1 MTFEQLEYFIAVVE
15 QDTLFDAAES
25 LHISQSALSKQ
36 IIKLEK
42 ELGIQLLDR
51 SRRSASLTEAGTL
64 FYQEALD
71 LYQRYH
77 QTLSKMRSYQDDLH
91 RELHIG
97 TLPILTQY
105 HLTSRFK
112 RFTEQHPDIHIEID
126 EVEEKDL
133 LNGLEQDKYDLIIAR
148 EHMIHPGGSEGFSCS
163 GESIGPGESAGSGMS
178 SGSGKSTDP
187 CRAQKYK
194 TYLLAED
201 ELVAVLPTNHPLAC
215 QPLLTE
221 HTKTSNLAPAD
232 GLAPSDNFAPSG
244 ISLKAL
250 TNERFILMNRYTS
263 IYQLCMEEFKKAGI
277 PASSVS
283 RTARV
288 ESIIS
293 VVAIGEGIS
302 LLAKSNFDVFHHENV
317 VAIPL
322 NPSVQL
328 PVILV
333 RKKRKGLNPSMK
345 EFLQFFVE

>member
-15 QDTLFDAAES
+15 QDTFFDAAES

-42 ELGIQLLDR
+42 ELDIQLLDR
-51 SRRSASLTEAGTL
+51 SRRSASLTKAGTL

-77 QTLSKMRSYQDDLH
+77 QTLAKMRSYQDDLH

-126 EVEEKDL
+126 EVEKKEL

-148 EHMIHPGGSEGFSCS
+148 EHMIHPGGSEGASCS
-163 GESIGPGESAGSGMS
+163 GESAGSGMS

-221 HTKTSNLAPAD
+221 HTKTSNLTPAD
-232 GLAPSDNFAPSG
+232 GLALSDNFATFG
-244 ISLKAL
+244 IPLKAL

-293 VVAIGEGIS
+293 AVAIGEGIS

-322 NPSVQL
+322 NPPVQL

>member
-15 QDTLFDAAES
+15 QDTFFDAAES

-148 EHMIHPGGSEGFSCS
+148 EHMIHPGGSEG
-163 GESIGPGESAGSGMS
+163 A
-178 SGSGKSTDP
+178 SGSGKFSDSG
-187 CRAQKYK
+187 RVQKYK

-201 ELVAVLPTNHPLAC
+201 ELVAVLPANHPLAC

-221 HTKTSNLAPAD
+221 HTKTSNSAPAD
-232 GLAPSDNFAPSG
+232 SLAPSDNFAPSG
-244 ISLKAL
+244 IPLKAL

-277 PASSVS
+277 PASSVI

-293 VVAIGEGIS
+293 AVAIGEGIS

-322 NPSVQL
+322 NPPVQL

>member
-126 EVEEKDL
+126 
-133 LNGLEQDKYDLIIAR
+133 
-148 EHMIHPGGSEGFSCS
+148 
-163 GESIGPGESAGSGMS
+163 
-178 SGSGKSTDP
+178 
-187 CRAQKYK
+187 
-194 TYLLAED
+194 
-201 ELVAVLPTNHPLAC
+201 
-215 QPLLTE
+215 
-221 HTKTSNLAPAD
+221 
-232 GLAPSDNFAPSG
+232 
-244 ISLKAL
+244 
-250 TNERFILMNRYTS
+250 
-263 IYQLCMEEFKKAGI
+263 
-277 PASSVS
+277 
-283 RTARV
+283 
-288 ESIIS
+288 
-293 VVAIGEGIS
+293 
-302 LLAKSNFDVFHHENV
+302 
-317 VAIPL
+317 
-322 NPSVQL
+322 
-328 PVILV
+328 
-333 RKKRKGLNPSMK
+333 
-345 EFLQFFVE
+345 